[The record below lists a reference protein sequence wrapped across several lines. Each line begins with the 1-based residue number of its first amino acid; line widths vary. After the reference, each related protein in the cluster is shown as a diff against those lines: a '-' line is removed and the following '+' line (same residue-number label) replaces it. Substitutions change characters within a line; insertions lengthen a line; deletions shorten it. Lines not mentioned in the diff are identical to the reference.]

1 MPITRKILPT
11 ALAIAA
17 VSAPATAA
25 ARPPAEPP
33 HPPRGAIVIPPG
45 PPRGAIVIPSDQ
57 PRSSGFDW
65 PDAGV
70 GAGMAIFIV
79 AAGSAWSTKKAARR
93 AASQ

>member
-11 ALAIAA
+11 ALLIAA
-17 VSAPATAA
+17 AAAPATAA
-25 ARPPAEPP
+25 ARPPAEFP
-33 HPPRGAIVIPPG
+33 HPPRGAIVIPPD
-45 PPRGAIVIPSDQ
+45 P

-70 GAGMAIFIV
+70 GAGVAIFIA
-79 AAGSAWSTKKAARR
+79 AAGSALGMKKAARR